1 MWLKNAQSFSWSAG
15 MDREK
20 YYGYYVETVKKYADN
35 IIRIAYRPVE
45 KGGVFADGIELE
57 SGLPVKWCFPE
68 GKDVAI
74 SNLANQQNL
83 LRILVALTNLTGEKK
98 YKECAKNAI
107 LYNFARQHMY
117 GLLEWGGHRF
127 IDFETLEVVGIK
139 EKKGEVHELKNC
151 FPYYELMY
159 EVDSKATERYIEAFW
174 NAHVYRWGTLE
185 INRHGYYI
193 EKDGRLWANEFENPA
208 AFEKARG
215 LSFLNAGND
224 LMYGAGQLFIKSG
237 KKGALI
243 WLIRMARQ
251 YAKARDKETLL
262 GAYQFN
268 QAEAIATTTN
278 DSDTSSRYGDRA
290 RRQLGE
296 EFGDRALEGKMLLR
310 SHAKTIYY
318 NNAMM
323 LLELGECLGNVG
335 RELIEI
341 VRTGLLAFA
350 KYAYNSE
357 KNEFIPMLT
366 DGTSLEGYVFKKDGY
381 YGKKG
386 EVLQGYK
393 ADEEFLLSYT
403 KAFIVTGDTELGK
416 MVYNIASGLSLGG
429 FGALNGNE
437 VNSINMEC
445 DCRSGEALLAM
456 IYLYNHFQCEEY
468 LELAV
473 HICENIVSKGFYNNC
488 FVSDK
493 SKKYANFD
501 TMEPLAILTLC
512 EVLSSKKE
520 CVPKY
525 VSGEGYIHGN
535 FKMHDGT
542 IKTYTTHELYEE
554 K

>member
-1 MWLKNAQSFSWSAG
+1 

-20 YYGYYVETVKKYADN
+20 YYSYYIETVKKYADN
-35 IIRIAYRPVE
+35 IISTAYRPLE
-45 KGGVFADGIELE
+45 NGGVFADGIVLK
-57 SGLPVKWCFPE
+57 SGEPVRWCFPE

-83 LRILVALTNLTGEKK
+83 LRVLVALTNLTGEEK
-98 YKECAKNAI
+98 YKECAKGAI
-107 LYNFARQHMY
+107 QYIFDRQHMY

-127 IDFETLEVVGIK
+127 IDFETLEIAGIR

-159 EVDSKATERYIEAFW
+159 EVDRKATERYIEAFW

-193 EKDGRLWANEFENPA
+193 EKDSRLWANEFENPP
-208 AFEKARG
+208 AFEMARG

-224 LMYGAGQLFIKSG
+224 LMYGAGQLYMNSG

-251 YAKARDKETLL
+251 YAKARDKGTLL
-262 GAYQFN
+262 GSYQFN
-268 QAEAIATTTN
+268 QAEPIATTTN
-278 DSDTSSRYGDRA
+278 SGDTSSRYGDRA
-290 RRQLGE
+290 GRQLGE
-296 EFGDRALEGKMLLR
+296 EFGDRALEGKMLLK

-318 NNAMM
+318 HNALM
-323 LLELGECLGNVG
+323 LLELGGRLGNVG
-335 RELIEI
+335 KELIEQ

-350 KYAYNSE
+350 KYAYNPE

-386 EVLQGYK
+386 EVLKGYK
-393 ADEEFLLSYT
+393 ADEKFLLSYT
-403 KAFIVTGDTELGK
+403 KAYIVTGDEDLGK
-416 MVYNIASGLSLGG
+416 TVYNIASGLSLGVLG
-429 FGALNGNE
+429 TLNGKE
-437 VNSINMEC
+437 VNHINMDC
-445 DCRSGEALLAM
+445 DCRSGEVLLAM
-456 IYLYNHFQCEEY
+456 IYLYRHFHCEEY
-468 LELAV
+468 LELAI
-473 HICENIVSKGFYNNC
+473 HICENIVSEGFYKNC

-493 SKKYANFD
+493 GQKYANFD

-512 EVLSSKKE
+512 EELSSRE
-520 CVPKY
+520 GCVPEY
-525 VSGEGYIHGN
+525 MSGEGYIHGN
-535 FKMHDGT
+535 FKMQDGT
-542 IKTYTTHELYEE
+542 IKTYTTHELFEE
-554 K
+554 KIV